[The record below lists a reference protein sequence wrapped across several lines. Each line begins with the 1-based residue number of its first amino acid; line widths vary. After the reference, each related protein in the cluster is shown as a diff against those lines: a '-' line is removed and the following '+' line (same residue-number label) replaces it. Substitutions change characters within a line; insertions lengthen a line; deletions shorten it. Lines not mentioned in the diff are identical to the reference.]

1 MLLIH
6 AVTRLNTPISV
17 LSEPIFCNILQ
28 FMLPIRFHQ
37 TTNQTIQSAMTHYNY
52 HYPTNDGV
60 TIDFNEPSNLEE
72 YDKLVSD
79 GIPPLALVLII
90 FSKSIELPDGSRHKV
105 FSRWT
110 KERFRSLLQQYD
122 KEFIFAECRN
132 LLLEYWAGYDFT
144 NPIGL
149 LIHRITRNATQKS
162 PVL

>member
-1 MLLIH
+1 MQLTH
-6 AVTRLNTPISV
+6 AVTLLNTPTSV
-17 LSEPIFCNILQ
+17 LYEPIFCNILL
-28 FMLPIRFHQ
+28 FMLPMRFHQ
-37 TTNQTIQSAMTHYNY
+37 ITNQTIQIAMNHHNY
-52 HYPTNDGV
+52 HYPTKDGV
-60 TIDFNEPSNLEE
+60 TIDFNEPFNLEE
-72 YDKLVSD
+72 YDQLVSD
-79 GIPPLALVLII
+79 GIPPLVLVLII
-90 FSKSIELPDGSRHKV
+90 FSKSIDLPDGTRHKV

-110 KERFRSLLQQYD
+110 KERFRSLQQQYD